1 MQDHFSGSVLRIN
14 DLRNT
19 LAINIIISV
28 DGSRGGRD
36 SSLGSGVFPDCCL
49 ETGRE
54 IQQRNPDPS
63 QKLSE
68 ETFLEKITQQRA
80 VSALSSLQPP
90 PNIFVVNLIE
100 IMTK

>member
-14 DLRNT
+14 DLRKT
-19 LAINIIISV
+19 SNIIISV
-28 DGSRGGRD
+28 DCSRGGRD

-54 IQQRNPDPS
+54 IHQRNPDPS

-68 ETFLEKITQQRA
+68 ETFLEKITQLRA